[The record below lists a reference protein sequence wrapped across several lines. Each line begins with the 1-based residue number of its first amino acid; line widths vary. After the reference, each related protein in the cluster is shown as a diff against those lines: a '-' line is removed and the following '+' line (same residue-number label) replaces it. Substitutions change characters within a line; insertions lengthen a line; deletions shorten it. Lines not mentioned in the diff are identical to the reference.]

1 MRIVQDCLR
10 FPSSSTRQ
18 AVTLKG
24 HDRNMKHL
32 MIILESFK
40 AIHAHWPEPV
50 RLEQGYIDEFR
61 TMLIDN
67 SHRSLVEK
75 VELLHDEI
83 LEMHTED
90 SRAASF
96 ACGCDPIPKSDRGS
110 NTFEWLDALSH
121 QYDLDD

>member
-1 MRIVQDCLR
+1 
-10 FPSSSTRQ
+10 
-18 AVTLKG
+18 
-24 HDRNMKHL
+24 MKHL

-75 VELLHDEI
+75 VELVHDEI

-96 ACGCDPIPKSDRGS
+96 ACGCDPISKSDRGS
-110 NTFEWLDALSH
+110 NTFEWLDSLSH